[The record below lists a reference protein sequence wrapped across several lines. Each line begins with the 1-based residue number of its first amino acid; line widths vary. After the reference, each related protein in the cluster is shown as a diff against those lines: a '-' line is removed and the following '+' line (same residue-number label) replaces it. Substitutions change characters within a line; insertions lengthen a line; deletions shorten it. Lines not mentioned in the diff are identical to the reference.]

1 MTISPRLR
9 LLGMEQA
16 RSWTELKE
24 ETEGALISLQIKK
37 VNCFKTQAASEDK

>member
-1 MTISPRLR
+1 MK
-9 LLGMEQA
+9 QA

-24 ETEGALISLQIKK
+24 EKDDALISLQIKK